1 MRELP
6 DRPDLGDPSMFV
18 QIRMVMRVRLTP
30 VPCYTIVIPYV
41 ADPTTAVRIVVPIKA
56 RVTTKQQASEAA
68 IREMNQISHAEL
80 QALVQAQLHSEAS
93 SN

>member
-1 MRELP
+1 MRDLS

-18 QIRMVMRVRLTP
+18 QIRIVMRVRLTP

-56 RVTTKQQASEAA
+56 TVTTKQQASAAA

-80 QALVQAQLHSEAS
+80 QALVQAQLQAESS